1 MDALIDKV
9 EETELSDDLPEFR
22 PGDTI
27 RVHQLIQ
34 EGQKQRVQVFEGVVV
49 AEKGSG
55 TGQTVT
61 VRKTAMGGIGVEKIF
76 PVHSPR
82 VEKIEL
88 VDIGRVRRSKLY
100 YLRDKS
106 GQDAKV
112 ETKRDRKGV

>member
-1 MDALIDKV
+1 MDELIEKV
-9 EETELSDDLPEFR
+9 EESDKRDEVPDFR

-34 EGQKQRVQVFEGVVV
+34 EGQKERVQVFEGVVV

-55 TGQTVT
+55 SGRTVT

-76 PVHSPR
+76 PIHSPR

-100 YLRDKS
+100 YLREKS